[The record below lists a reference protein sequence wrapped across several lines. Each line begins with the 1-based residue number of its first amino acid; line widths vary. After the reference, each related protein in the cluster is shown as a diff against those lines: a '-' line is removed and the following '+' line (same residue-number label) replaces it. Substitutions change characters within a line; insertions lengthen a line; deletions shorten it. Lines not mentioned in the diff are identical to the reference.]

1 MGANAGMRRANAGAG
16 PPAPPF
22 GACGCNQRPAGS
34 STVATVTT
42 PPPALEVQGLRKTYR
57 RAFGRGGHEALRGM
71 DLHVPAGSAF
81 GLIGPNGAGK
91 TTFIK
96 SVLGIV
102 RPSEGTVRVLGGSP
116 EDPAIRARIGYL
128 PERLHLPGTWKAPA
142 FLSTVARLKGLKPDP
157 AAHGRLL
164 ERVGLSDALERR
176 IGGYS
181 KGMRQRLGLAAALLG
196 DPALLV
202 LDEPTDGIDPM
213 GRLEVRRILQEEV
226 RRGVTLF
233 LNSHLLAETERVCD
247 RVAILAD
254 GRVLREGRLEELAK
268 AGARWRVRFCPGAD
282 TAALSAAGFVP
293 VTGGTTAGP
302 GPREEGVYVVE
313 AQDVAVLNAA
323 LDRAR
328 ASGALLMELRREG
341 ADLEAVLLGAVGGP
355 GVAA

>member
-1 MGANAGMRRANAGAG
+1 
-16 PPAPPF
+16 
-22 GACGCNQRPAGS
+22 
-34 STVATVTT
+34 
-42 PPPALEVQGLRKTYR
+42 
-57 RAFGRGGHEALRGM
+57 M
-71 DLHVPAGSAF
+71 DLLVPSGSAF

-102 RPSEGTVRVLGGSP
+102 RPTAGTVRVLGGSP

-142 FLSTVARLKGLKPDP
+142 FLATVARLKRLKPDAP
-157 AAHGRLL
+157 AHLRLL
-164 ERVGLSDALERR
+164 ERVGLSDAVDRK

-196 DPALLV
+196 APSLLV

-254 GRVLREGRLEELAK
+254 GRVLREGRLEELARG
-268 AGARWRVRFCPGAD
+268 GARWRVRFAPGAE
-282 TAALSAAGFVP
+282 ASALAAAGFVP
-293 VTGGTTAGP
+293 AESEARISTGTTP
-302 GPREEGVYVVE
+302 GLAADGAREGVYLVE
-313 AQDVAVLNAA
+313 ATDVAVLNAA

-341 ADLEAVLLGAVGGP
+341 ADLEAVLLGAVGSGP

>member
-1 MGANAGMRRANAGAG
+1 M
-16 PPAPPF
+16 
-22 GACGCNQRPAGS
+22 
-34 STVATVTT
+34 
-42 PPPALEVQGLRKTYR
+42 RKTYH

-71 DLHVPAGSAF
+71 DLVVPAGSAF

-102 RPSEGTVRVLGGSP
+102 RPTAGTVRVLGGSP

-128 PERLHLPGTWKAPA
+128 PERLHLPGTWKSPA
-142 FLSTVARLKGLKPDP
+142 FLATVARLKGLKPDAP
-157 AAHGRLL
+157 GLLRLL
-164 ERVGLSDALERR
+164 ERVGLSDAVDRR

-254 GRVLREGRLEELAK
+254 GRVLREGRLEDLARG
-268 AGARWRVRFCPGAD
+268 GARWRVRFAPGAQ
-282 TAALSAAGFVP
+282 ASALEAAGFVP
-293 VTGGTTAGP
+293 VGAPASESKGAP
-302 GPREEGVYVVE
+302 GLLVEGAPAEGVYVVD
-313 AQDVAVLNAA
+313 AADVTVLNAA

-328 ASGALLMELRREG
+328 ASGALLVDLRREG
-341 ADLEAVLLGAVGGP
+341 ADLEAVLLGAVGSP